1 MGHGDNADDLVSH
14 FFNVASITNSTN
26 YIKIIFDENK
36 TKNLKSAFRFLR
48 NKLKS
53 ADFGLEVTIVNWI
66 SQR

>member
-1 MGHGDNADDLVSH
+1 MATMQTTLFRI
-14 FFNVASITNSTN
+14 FFNVASLTNSTN
-26 YIKIIFDENK
+26 YIKIIFDENE
-36 TKNLKSAFRFLR
+36 TKNLISAFRFLR